1 MVPVTIVNV
10 QIFPKLRKLAK
21 LPELPKYLNLLTS
34 RTVKELA
41 EFRVNVGALR
51 AAGEEKAGRG
61 MCGAD
66 GLTMTLPVR

>member
-1 MVPVTIVNV
+1 MVPVTIMNV
-10 QIFPKLRKLAK
+10 QIFPKLWKLAK
-21 LPELPKYLNLLTS
+21 LPE
-34 RTVKELA
+34 
-41 EFRVNVGALR
+41 LR